1 MQNADRPIIKISG
14 RFYEVQPDG
23 AIKRTVRV
31 RSRVRREPP
40 ILTRVAT
47 LHRWKNYQTG
57 EQVKKT
63 IAEFIRHTGE
73 PKHVAQNLIGQT
85 ILSRNGWSHE
95 ATMHKVIQ
103 GDAVE
108 WLTSGHVSGGS
119 KSAQYRDAVSKVWDK
134 WTLVLAKYRSGLGI
148 KKIAREMGFSVTAII
163 GVLNECGENTAMKR
177 THAHDRPRVC
187 AKTQR
192 RKRYAKTKAD
202 PAALL
207 KQRTM
212 SRIWSAMKRQN
223 VNGSGTFAVV
233 GCTPDQLRQHIEK
246 QFQPGMSFDNYGE
259 WHVDHIRPCASFDLN
274 DPAQFTECFNWR
286 NLQPLWATDN
296 LRKSDTYAQN

>member
-1 MQNADRPIIKISG
+1 M
-14 RFYEVQPDG
+14 QPDG
-23 AIKRTVRV
+23 TTKRTVRV
-31 RSRVRREPP
+31 RSRVRQEPP

-47 LHRWKNYQTG
+47 LHRWKNHETG
-57 EQVKKT
+57 EQVEKT
-63 IAEFIRHTGE
+63 VSEFHRH
-73 PKHVAQNLIGQT
+73 IGGSSHIPRDLLQRT
-85 ILSRNGWSHE
+85 IVSRCGWSHQK
-95 ATMHKVIQ
+95 AMHKVIQ

-148 KKIAREMGFSVTAII
+148 KKIAREMGFSVGSII
-163 GVLNECGENTAMKR
+163 DLLNQCGESTAMKR